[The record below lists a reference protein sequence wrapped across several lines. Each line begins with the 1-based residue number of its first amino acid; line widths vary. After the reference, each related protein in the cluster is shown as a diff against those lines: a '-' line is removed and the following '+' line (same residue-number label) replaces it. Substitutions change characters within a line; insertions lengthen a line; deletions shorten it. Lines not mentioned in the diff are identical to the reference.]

1 MDRRHPRHD
10 DRYPSRLTRAKAHFT
25 ETAMDKSDK
34 KELSK
39 KGKGGFIK
47 EEKADI
53 KAAGG
58 LKPKKMGKKK

>member
-1 MDRRHPRHD
+1 MDR
-10 DRYPSRLTRAKAHFT
+10 K
-25 ETAMDKSDK
+25 DK

-58 LKPKKMGKKK
+58 MKPKKMGKKK